1 MKKDQLTNKQKIN
14 DDVTKYSQKL
24 DYALFNLNNEDFY
37 KYFENAFLNGDR
49 TLYQKNISEAKTFDD
64 TWIKTVE
71 SYFPSLDKIT
81 REPKSILRY
90 DEDIV
95 AVERAKKTSA
105 KSVRHLA
112 SHTENIRDIDENN
125 YVTPKKVLIEI
136 PEQEYAIYENRFIK
150 TLINRLYL
158 FVKNRYE
165 IIKNNVESFQKDR
178 LSGTANFDFNDT
190 KVELSVDLTITKD
203 LDDKKINE
211 HNYDLLAR
219 TEKLNYLI
227 TGLKN
232 SQFMKLLK
240 NAPAVHPPIMKTN
253 IIMKNP
259 EFRNAYNLWIFLDKY
274 SILGYDVTIREKD
287 LEFDDGF
294 IDDINHMFA
303 TNYAI
308 ILGNQLNRLEKYNVP
323 DGYQELIKKKT
334 KIVSQN
340 PKDFVPNPDLIEMEE
355 SHLNEFFL
363 QKYKELLNS
372 GIDKE
377 TKNEFL
383 DEPNDA
389 IIKRNVRQTTDIVNA
404 LYDAKFEISEEADIL
419 HRLEDTDLE
428 KEHQRTLEQLRYAKI
443 IREVK
448 EVDYNNFFRTE
459 RRLLRALSKTN
470 TEMIKKLI
478 EERKYEE
485 KERKIKE
492 IEAKID
498 ALKKENEERSKQIDA
513 LNDHQTLMKE
523 EKQRL
528 IDERNKTINKVDEE
542 MKKYDQMMEAKYEE
556 ERQRVLAQLQAEKE
570 RAKELKAAEDEAKK
584 YRKQA
589 LNDMIAEE
597 RAKAQEEMEAKFKL
611 HREEMEAALN
621 DIRDIAIRYQEK
633 IQSEVARRELENSQK
648 EKEAIAIF
656 KVSKYEEAL
665 EQKNRIE
672 LESAEAAYNKALAEK
687 QAKIDAKT
695 ELDNKLKELDD
706 EYQSRL
712 SSKLQDL
719 EAEYNEAMA
728 QVIEKP
734 EILEEQETQEVQE
747 DQTSDDVLDD
757 AEIQEKVASDLARL
771 QSIEEEERKQEEER
785 LKAEAIEVEK
795 LEALKEA
802 EAARLQEEAF
812 EAKRQEIEAEL
823 NNSYDNSL
831 EEEKQKQINLNA
843 IQREKEAKAIS
854 LVQAYEK
861 GKKDEEA
868 LALKEEEEKAL
879 AEQKR
884 LDALKFEEDQK
895 RIEAQIEEQARL
907 EEKKQQIKL
916 NAIQR
921 EKENKAISLVQ
932 EYENK
937 RDAKSIER

>member
-1 MKKDQLTNKQKIN
+1 MKKDQLVNKQKIN
-14 DDVTKYSQKL
+14 DDVVKYSQKL
-24 DYALFNLNNEDFY
+24 DYALFNLNNEEFY

-81 REPKSILRY
+81 REPRSILRY

-112 SHTENIRDIDENN
+112 SHTENIRDIDDQLF
-125 YVTPKKVLIEI
+125 VTPKKVLIEI
-136 PEQEYAIYENRFIK
+136 PEQEFAIYENRFIK

-178 LSGTANFDFNDT
+178 LSSTANFNFNET
-190 KVELSVDLTITKD
+190 KVELNIDLTITKD

-211 HNYDLLAR
+211 HNHELLAR

-232 SQFMKLLK
+232 SQFMKMLK

-253 IIMKNP
+253 IITKNP

-323 DGYQELIKKKT
+323 EGYQELVKKKT

-363 QKYKELLNS
+363 RKYKELLDS
-372 GIDKE
+372 GINKE

-428 KEHQRTLEQLRYAKI
+428 KEYQRSLEQLRYAKI

-492 IEAKID
+492 IEDKIA

-528 IDERNKTINKVDEE
+528 VDERNKTINKVDEE
-542 MKKYDQMMEAKYEE
+542 MKKYDQMMEAKYEA
-556 ERQRVLAQLQAEKE
+556 ERQRVLELLQAEKN
-570 RAKELKAAEDEAKK
+570 RAKELRAAEEEAKK

-589 LNDMIAEE
+589 LNDMIAAE
-597 RAKAQEEMEAKFKL
+597 RAKAQAEMDAKFKL

-621 DIRDIAIRYQEK
+621 DIRDIAIKYQEK
-633 IQSEVARRELENSQK
+633 IQREVEQRELENSQK

-656 KVSKYEEAL
+656 KVNKYEEAL
-665 EQKNRIE
+665 ERQRQIE
-672 LESAEAAYNKALAEK
+672 LESAEVAYNKAIEEK
-687 QAKIDAKT
+687 NAKINAKT
-695 ELDNKLKELDD
+695 ELDAKLKELDE

-712 SSKLQDL
+712 AGKLKDL
-719 EAEYNEAMA
+719 EDEYNEAMA

-734 EILEEQETQEVQE
+734 EILEENEPE
-747 DQTSDDVLDD
+747 DAPEEQVDED
-757 AEIQEKVASDLARL
+757 ALIKEKVAQDLARL
-771 QSIEEEERKQEEER
+771 QNIEEEERKQEEER
-785 LKAEAIEVEK
+785 LKAEALEQEK

-802 EAARLQEEAF
+802 EEARLQEEAF

-831 EEEKQKQINLNA
+831 EEEKQRQINLNA
-843 IQREKEAKAIS
+843 MQREKEAKAIS
-854 LVQAYEK
+854 LVQSFEK
-861 GKKDEEA
+861 KKKDDEDAQLVKEQEE
-868 LALKEEEEKAL
+868 AL

-895 RIEAQIEEQARL
+895 RIEAQIEEQAKID
-907 EEKKQQIKL
+907 EKKQQIKL

-937 RDAKSIER
+937 SDAKSNEDNA

>member
-1 MKKDQLTNKQKIN
+1 MKKDQLENKQKIN

-24 DYALFNLNNEDFY
+24 DYALFNLNNEEFY

-49 TLYQKNISEAKTFDD
+49 TLYQKNISEAKSFDD

-136 PEQEYAIYENRFIK
+136 PEQEFAIYENRFIK

-323 DGYQELIKKKT
+323 EGYQELVKKKT

-363 QKYKELLNS
+363 QKYKELLDS
-372 GIDKE
+372 GINKE

-428 KEHQRTLEQLRYAKI
+428 KEYQRSLEQLRYAKI

-556 ERQRVLAQLQAEKE
+556 ERQKVLAQLQTEKE

-633 IQSEVARRELENSQK
+633 IQSEVERRELENSQK

-665 EQKNRIE
+665 EQKNKIE

-687 QAKIDAKT
+687 QAKIDAKS

-734 EILEEQETQEVQE
+734 EILEEQEVE
-747 DQTSDDVLDD
+747 DQTSSDVLDD
-757 AEIQEKVASDLARL
+757 ADIQEKVASDLARL

-854 LVQAYEK
+854 LVQSYEK
-861 GKKDEEA
+861 GKKDEEV

>member
-1 MKKDQLTNKQKIN
+1 MKKDQLANKQKIN

-323 DGYQELIKKKT
+323 EGYQELIKKKT

-428 KEHQRTLEQLRYAKI
+428 KEYQRSLEQLRYAKI

-633 IQSEVARRELENSQK
+633 IQSEVERRELENSQK

-665 EQKNRIE
+665 EQKNKIE

-747 DQTSDDVLDD
+747 DQSSDDVLDD

-771 QSIEEEERKQEEER
+771 QSIEEEEIKQEEER

-854 LVQAYEK
+854 LVQSYEK

>member
-1 MKKDQLTNKQKIN
+1 MKNDQIENKMKIN
-14 DDVTKYSQKL
+14 DDITKYSQKL
-24 DYALFNLNNEDFY
+24 DYALFNLDNEEFY
-37 KYFENAFLNGDR
+37 KYFENAFLNGER
-49 TLYQKNISEAKTFDD
+49 KLYQKNISEAKSFDD

-81 REPKSILRY
+81 REPRSILRY

-112 SHTENIRDIDENN
+112 SHTENIRDIDEDN

-178 LSGTANFDFNDT
+178 LSGSANFDFNDT
-190 KVELSVDLTITKD
+190 KVELNVDLTITKD

-211 HNYDLLAR
+211 HNYDLLSR

-232 SQFMKLLK
+232 SQFMKMLK
-240 NAPAVHPPIMKTN
+240 NAPDVHPPIMKTN

-294 IDDINHMFA
+294 IEDINHMFA

-363 QKYKELLNS
+363 LKYKELLNS
-372 GIDKE
+372 NIDKE

-383 DEPNDA
+383 DEPSDA

-404 LYDAKFEISEEADIL
+404 LYDAKFEISEESDIL

-428 KEHQRTLEQLRYAKI
+428 KKHQRTLEQLRYAKI

-459 RRLLRALSKTN
+459 RKLLRALSKTN

-478 EERKYEE
+478 NERKYEE

-492 IEAKID
+492 IENKIA
-498 ALKKENEERSKQIDA
+498 ALKQENEERSKQINA
-513 LNDHQTLMKE
+513 LNDHQALMKE
-523 EKQRL
+523 EKQKL
-528 IDERNKTINKVDEE
+528 IDERNNIINKVDEE
-542 MKKYDQMMEAKYEE
+542 MKKYDAMMEAKYEE
-556 ERQRVLAQLQAEKE
+556 ERQRVLALLQEEKD
-570 RAKELKAAEDEAKK
+570 RAKALKAAEAEARKL
-584 YRKQA
+584 RKQA
-589 LNDMIAEE
+589 LNDMIAAE
-597 RAKAQEEMEAKFKL
+597 RAKALEEMEAKFKL
-611 HREEMEAALN
+611 HRDEMEAALN
-621 DIRDIAIRYQEK
+621 DIRDVALRYQAK
-633 IQSEVARRELENSQK
+633 IQKEVAQRELDNSQK

-656 KVSKYEEAL
+656 KVNKYEEAM
-665 EQKNRIE
+665 EHQKQIE
-672 LESAEAAYNKALAEK
+672 LESAEVAYNKALAEN
-687 QAKIDAKT
+687 QAKIDAKN
-695 ELDNKLKELDD
+695 ELDAKLKELDD
-706 EYQSRL
+706 DYQARL
-712 SSKLQDL
+712 SAKLKDL
-719 EAEYNEAMA
+719 EDEYNQALA
-728 QVIEKP
+728 QKIEKP
-734 EILEEQETQEVQE
+734 EILNELEEANEEVI
-747 DQTSDDVLDD
+747 DDD
-757 AEIQEKVASDLARL
+757 ALIQEKVAQDLARL
-771 QSIEEEERKQEEER
+771 QNIEEEERIQEEAR
-785 LKAEAIEVEK
+785 LEAEALEQAK

-802 EAARLQEEAF
+802 EEARIQEEAF
-812 EAKRQEIEAEL
+812 EAKRQAIEDEL
-823 NNSYDNSL
+823 NNSIDNSF
-831 EEEKQKQINLNA
+831 EEEKQRQINLNA
-843 IQREKEAKAIS
+843 MQREKEAKAIS
-854 LVQAYEK
+854 LVQAFEK
-861 GKKDEEA
+861 NKKDEEA
-868 LALKEEEEKAL
+868 LELEKQKEEALKE
-879 AEQKR
+879 QQR
-884 LDALKFEEDQK
+884 LDALKFEEEQK
-895 RIEAQIEEQARL
+895 RIEAQIQEQAKL

-937 RDAKSIER
+937 GDSKSIE

>member
-1 MKKDQLTNKQKIN
+1 MKKDQLANKQKIN

-323 DGYQELIKKKT
+323 EGYQELIKKKT

-528 IDERNKTINKVDEE
+528 VDERNKTINKVDEE
-542 MKKYDQMMEAKYEE
+542 MKKYDAMMEAKYEE

-633 IQSEVARRELENSQK
+633 IQSEVERRELENSQK

-665 EQKNRIE
+665 EQKNKIE

-747 DQTSDDVLDD
+747 DQTSSDVLDD

-854 LVQAYEK
+854 LVQSYEK

>member
-428 KEHQRTLEQLRYAKI
+428 KEYQRSLEQLRYAKI

-528 IDERNKTINKVDEE
+528 VDERNKTINKVDEE
-542 MKKYDQMMEAKYEE
+542 MKKYDAMMEAKYEE

-633 IQSEVARRELENSQK
+633 IQSEVERRELENSQK

-747 DQTSDDVLDD
+747 DQTSSDVLDD

>member
-1 MKKDQLTNKQKIN
+1 MKKDQLENKQKIN

-64 TWIKTVE
+64 TWIRTVE

-136 PEQEYAIYENRFIK
+136 PEQEFAIYENRFIK

-323 DGYQELIKKKT
+323 EGYQELVKKKT

-363 QKYKELLNS
+363 QKYKELLDS
-372 GIDKE
+372 GINKE

-428 KEHQRTLEQLRYAKI
+428 KEYQRSLEQLRYAKI

-556 ERQRVLAQLQAEKE
+556 ERQKVLAQLQAEKE

-621 DIRDIAIRYQEK
+621 DIRDIAVRYQEK
-633 IQSEVARRELENSQK
+633 IQSEVERRELENSQK

-665 EQKNRIE
+665 EQKNKIE

-706 EYQSRL
+706 EYQNRL
-712 SSKLQDL
+712 SFKLQDL

-734 EILEEQETQEVQE
+734 EILEEQEVE
-747 DQTSDDVLDD
+747 DQTSNDVLDD
-757 AEIQEKVASDLARL
+757 ADIQEKVASDLARL

-854 LVQAYEK
+854 LVQSYEK

-868 LALKEEEEKAL
+868 LALKEEEEKTL

-895 RIEAQIEEQARL
+895 RIEAQIEEQAKID
-907 EEKKQQIKL
+907 EKKQQIKL

>member
-1 MKKDQLTNKQKIN
+1 MKKDQLANKQKIN

-71 SYFPSLDKIT
+71 SYFPSIDKIT

-232 SQFMKLLK
+232 SQFMKMLK

-363 QKYKELLNS
+363 QKYKELLDS
-372 GIDKE
+372 GINKE

-428 KEHQRTLEQLRYAKI
+428 KEYQRSLEQLRYAKI

-556 ERQRVLAQLQAEKE
+556 ERQKVLAQLQAEKE
-570 RAKELKAAEDEAKK
+570 RAKELKALEDEAKK

-633 IQSEVARRELENSQK
+633 IQSEVERRELENSQK

-665 EQKNRIE
+665 EQKNKIE

-706 EYQSRL
+706 EYQNRL

-734 EILEEQETQEVQE
+734 EILEEQEVE

-854 LVQAYEK
+854 LVQSYEK

>member
-1 MKKDQLTNKQKIN
+1 MKKDQLENKQKIN

-64 TWIKTVE
+64 TWIRTVE

-323 DGYQELIKKKT
+323 EGYQELVKKKT

-363 QKYKELLNS
+363 QKYKELLDS
-372 GIDKE
+372 GINKE

-428 KEHQRTLEQLRYAKI
+428 KEYQRSLEQLRYAKI

-556 ERQRVLAQLQAEKE
+556 ERQKVLAQLQAEKE

-633 IQSEVARRELENSQK
+633 IQSEVERRELENSQK

-665 EQKNRIE
+665 EQKNKIE

-734 EILEEQETQEVQE
+734 EILEEQEVE
-747 DQTSDDVLDD
+747 DQTSSDVLDD
-757 AEIQEKVASDLARL
+757 ADIQEKVASDLARL
-771 QSIEEEERKQEEER
+771 QSIEEEEKKQEEER

-854 LVQAYEK
+854 LVQSYEK

>member
-1 MKKDQLTNKQKIN
+1 MKKDQLENKQKIN

-64 TWIKTVE
+64 TWIRTVE

-323 DGYQELIKKKT
+323 EGYQELVKKKT

-363 QKYKELLNS
+363 QKYKELLDS
-372 GIDKE
+372 GINKE

-428 KEHQRTLEQLRYAKI
+428 KEYQRSLEQLRYAKI

-556 ERQRVLAQLQAEKE
+556 ERQKVLAQLQAEKE

-633 IQSEVARRELENSQK
+633 IQSEVERRELENSQK

-665 EQKNRIE
+665 EQKNKIE

-734 EILEEQETQEVQE
+734 EILEEQGTQEVQE
-747 DQTSDDVLDD
+747 AAQTDD

-854 LVQAYEK
+854 LVQSYEK

>member
-1 MKKDQLTNKQKIN
+1 MKKDQLANKQKIN

-323 DGYQELIKKKT
+323 EGYQELIKKKT

-542 MKKYDQMMEAKYEE
+542 MKKYDAMMEAKYEE

-633 IQSEVARRELENSQK
+633 IQSEVERRELENSQK

-665 EQKNRIE
+665 EQKNKIE

-747 DQTSDDVLDD
+747 DQTSSDVLDD

-854 LVQAYEK
+854 LVQSYEK

>member
-1 MKKDQLTNKQKIN
+1 MKKDQLVNKQKIN

-64 TWIKTVE
+64 TWIRTVE

-363 QKYKELLNS
+363 QKYKELLDS
-372 GIDKE
+372 GINKE

-428 KEHQRTLEQLRYAKI
+428 KEYQRSLEQLRYAKI

-556 ERQRVLAQLQAEKE
+556 ERQKVLAQLQAEKE

-633 IQSEVARRELENSQK
+633 IQSEVERRELENSQK

-665 EQKNRIE
+665 EQKNKIE

-706 EYQSRL
+706 EYQNRL

-734 EILEEQETQEVQE
+734 EILEEQEVE
-747 DQTSDDVLDD
+747 DQTSSDVLDD
-757 AEIQEKVASDLARL
+757 ADIQEKVASDLARL

-854 LVQAYEK
+854 LVQSYEK

>member
-1 MKKDQLTNKQKIN
+1 MKKDQLENKQKIN

-64 TWIKTVE
+64 TWIRTVE

-323 DGYQELIKKKT
+323 EGYQELVKKKT

-363 QKYKELLNS
+363 QKYKELLDS
-372 GIDKE
+372 GINKE

-428 KEHQRTLEQLRYAKI
+428 KEYQRSLEQLRYAKI

-556 ERQRVLAQLQAEKE
+556 ERQKVLAQLQAEKE

-633 IQSEVARRELENSQK
+633 IQSEVERRELENSQK

-665 EQKNRIE
+665 EQKNKIE

-734 EILEEQETQEVQE
+734 EILEEQGTQEVQE
-747 DQTSDDVLDD
+747 AAQTDD
-757 AEIQEKVASDLARL
+757 AEIQEKVAQDLARL
-771 QSIEEEERKQEEER
+771 QSIEEEEKKQEEER

-854 LVQAYEK
+854 LVQSYEK